1 MRTRTITLGLV
12 SAATVLA
19 VWVIWK
25 HREPRRN
32 SIHALECLETSLN
45 SYKADALVADVV
57 IPPALSQRTISEQAE
72 FIRKALRDEVSPA
85 GIAELNKGAAF
96 GPLREIFPAQADR
109 WSQQAGVNVDDCV
122 AFRLERS
129 GVQAQVVIY
138 RNGSDFRI

>member
-1 MRTRTITLGLV
+1 
-12 SAATVLA
+12 
-19 VWVIWK
+19 
-25 HREPRRN
+25 
-32 SIHALECLETSLN
+32 LECLETSLN

-138 RNGSDFRI
+138 RNGSDFRILRCVNVSRLAS